1 MKKPIS
7 NNYGL
12 YVNDNIL
19 IGANIL
25 ISALYE

>member
-7 NNYGL
+7 NNYCL